1 MATPQLSGVMD
12 ETGAT
17 ASARPARYLDT
28 APSPRQQQR
37 RGIAK
42 SSAISYAVPR
52 RAPMTEVLALILAG
66 GRGARLGT
74 LTMRRAKPA
83 IPIAGPHRIIDF
95 TLSNC
100 VNSGVFHIGV
110 LTQYMARSLAPHLED
125 WSSAA
130 HDHAI
135 RSLAARDDNGYLGTA
150 DAVYQNRDV
159 IRSLAP
165 SYVLILAADH
175 VYKMDYATMLEA
187 HIQSRAQVTVG
198 CVEVPVETAQ
208 DFGVMQIDVD
218 ARIRSFVEK
227 PEHPRSMP
235 GRPEATL
242 ASMGIYIFDT
252 AFLLRLL
259 TEDAG
264 TRASS
269 HDFGKDIIPR
279 AVEIARAYA
288 YNFRDIRQPAC
299 AGYWRDVG
307 TVDAYWRTNLELAG
321 PASALDLHD
330 DAWPVRGG
338 TRALSKSESELRN
351 RKRAQFSDAI
361 VPPDCATENAEIKRS
376 VISPD
381 VRIGTNSV
389 IEDCVVLPSVRI
401 GADCRIRNAIVDEG
415 CRLPPGTVIGMDP
428 ERDRQRYSVT
438 PAGVVLVSA

>member
-1 MATPQLSGVMD
+1 MATPQLSGFMD
-12 ETGAT
+12 EVGAI
-17 ASARPARYLDT
+17 ASARPARYIDVV
-28 APSPRQQQR
+28 PSLRQQQR
-37 RGIAK
+37 RGAK
-42 SSAISYAVPR
+42 SSAVPCAAPR
-52 RAPMTEVLALILAG
+52 RAPMTEVLALVLAG

-74 LTMRRAKPA
+74 LTARRAKPA

-165 SYVLILAADH
+165 SYVLVLAADH

-187 HIQSRAQVTVG
+187 HIQRRAQVTVG
-198 CVEVPVETAQ
+198 CVEVPVETAPE
-208 DFGVMQIDVD
+208 FGVMQVDAD
-218 ARIRSFVEK
+218 ARIRSFAEK
-227 PEHPRSMP
+227 PERPQAMP
-235 GRPEATL
+235 GRPDIAL

-259 TEDAG
+259 TEDAD
-264 TRASS
+264 TRASN

-279 AVEIARAYA
+279 AVETARAYA
-288 YNFRDIRQPAC
+288 YNFRDIRQPTR

-307 TVDAYWRTNLELAG
+307 TIDAYWRTNLELAG
-321 PASALDLHD
+321 SASALDLHD
-330 DAWPVRGG
+330 DTWPVRGG
-338 TRALSKSESELRN
+338 TRALSKPGSELRN
-351 RKRAQFSDAI
+351 RKRLQFSDAI
-361 VPPDCATENAEIKRS
+361 VPPDCAAENAEIKRS
-376 VISPD
+376 VVSSD
-381 VRIGTNSV
+381 VRIGMNSV
-389 IEDCVVLPSVRI
+389 IDGCVVLPGVRI
-401 GADCRIRNAIVDEG
+401 GADCSIRNAIVEEG

-428 ERDRQRYSVT
+428 EQDRKRYSVT